1 MNKTL
6 LIPACIAVAL
16 ACGSVYAQ
24 SGGAQA
30 ADSAFVAKASA
41 AGLTEVAE
49 GNLAGS
55 NGASDAVKTFGS
67 TMVTDHTDANTQLT
81 TLVASKGI
89 TPASAPTASQQAA
102 IDSLKALN
110 GAAFDKRYAALA
122 LKDHQDA
129 VALFEKEASSGKD
142 ADLRAFA
149 TKTLPTLKHHLSMAK
164 ALPGK

>member
-6 LIPACIAVAL
+6 LVSSCIAVAL

-24 SGGAQA
+24 SGDAQA
-30 ADSAFVAKASA
+30 ADSTFVAKASA

-55 NGASDAVKTFGS
+55 NGKSDAVKTFGS
-67 TMVTDHTDANTQLT
+67 TMVSDHTDANSKLT
-81 TLVASKGI
+81 ALVASKGI
-89 TPASAPTASQQAA
+89 TPASAPTAPQQAA

-149 TKTLPTLKHHLSMAK
+149 ANVLPTLKHHLAMAK